1 MYLIKRPQT
10 HKQNF
15 CVPPVLPNTEL
26 TEKDRYK
33 REYEKEPIPDI
44 STSAKAPPAPR
55 EFDLVD
61 REPIQRVK
69 MVGDERLDDSDTI
82 PLLPKGEGK
91 RLPAGFKLRMKMLAQ
106 EKKRHK
112 GSGNRLYHITKKP
125 KVEKRSKRSDASFL
139 QRSMQKPRKRMY
151 KGEGKESKIS
161 MDVKGLNNY
170 IIYKHIPKAIKEL
183 GLKPIPKKDLRKIK
197 LPKAGRKV
205 NIKQLIKTSAHTLPH
220 IIKHL
225 MKHRKKG
232 NGLKLSGQGLNI
244 SGMGI
249 VQSLQKHRDHL
260 LASFSKS
267 IWSGLQNIL
276 KQRMGDKKSISGS
289 GLVVSGR
296 GITVSGGAFKD
307 FINVIKKVF
316 KHAGHVANIAK
327 AGVSLGSA
335 IVGSGKKKEHPKR
348 KKAIK
353 TIGKV
358 ISTVGKAMPFLA
370 VL

>member
-26 TEKDRYK
+26 TEKNRYK
-33 REYEKEPIPDI
+33 REYDREPIPDI
-44 STSAKAPPAPR
+44 SPPANVPTSVSEVLR
-55 EFDLVD
+55 P
-61 REPIQRVK
+61 PIQRVK
-69 MVGDERLDDSDTI
+69 IVSDERLDDSDTI
-82 PLLPKGEGK
+82 PLLPSKSMGEGK

-112 GSGNRLYHITKKP
+112 GSGHKMYVPSKNP
-125 KVEKRSKRSDASFL
+125 KIKTN
-139 QRSMQKPRKRMY
+139 KPRKRMY

-170 IIYKHIPKAIKEL
+170 IIYKHIPKAVKEL
-183 GLKPIPKKDLRKIK
+183 GLKPIPKKELRKIK
-197 LPKAGRKV
+197 LPKANRKV
-205 NIKQLIKTSAHTLPH
+205 NIKQLIKTSAHALPH

-225 MKHRKKG
+225 MKHRKQGK
-232 NGLKLSGQGLNI
+232 GLKLAGQGLNI

-276 KQRMGDKKSISGS
+276 KQRMSDKKSISGS

-307 FINVIKKVF
+307 FINVMKKVF
-316 KHAGHVANIAK
+316 KHAGHVANVAK

-358 ISTVGKAMPFLA
+358 VSTVGKAMPFLA

>member
-33 REYEKEPIPDI
+33 REFDREPIPDI
-44 STSAKAPPAPR
+44 SASANAPTPVSEVLRP
-55 EFDLVD
+55 
-61 REPIQRVK
+61 PIQRVK
-69 MVGDERLDDSDTI
+69 IVADERLDDSDTI
-82 PLLPKGEGK
+82 PLLPSKSMGEGK

-112 GSGNRLYHITKKP
+112 GSGNRLYSITKKP
-125 KVEKRSKRSDASFL
+125 KVEKR
-139 QRSMQKPRKRMY
+139 RKRMY

-170 IIYKHIPKAIKEL
+170 IIYKHIPKAVKEL
-183 GLKPIPKKDLRKIK
+183 GLKPIPKKELRKIK
-197 LPKAGRKV
+197 LPKANRKV

-232 NGLKLSGQGLNI
+232 NGLKLAG

-276 KQRMGDKKSISGS
+276 KQRMSDKKGISGS

-307 FINVIKKVF
+307 FINVMKKVF
-316 KHAGHVANIAK
+316 KHAGHVANVAK

-358 ISTVGKAMPFLA
+358 VSTVGKAMPFLA